1 MGSLYSNKKRN
12 EKRGG
17 NGMKK
22 RALSWLLALTML
34 LTLAPQTLPVWA
46 SAAGTDESGS
56 TTETKLSANT
66 YSALG
71 LSRNVADSEKPKDQ
85 PYGKAEVGN
94 TIATNVINEL
104 YVNFNGSIHYGW
116 SILDKL
122 TMEYKT
128 GISDWTSSDNFYGAM
143 GYWRPGQQTVH
154 YKNGDK
160 SAGAL
165 FAEDRVAGEHN
176 GKSSINSAN
185 KHLTY
190 QYSKSEAFS
199 PNTGKDNYVAEMT
212 IDSGSQVNLY
222 IYQVEGGNKR
232 YVRSKFVC
240 YASESGGDAND
251 KTNIIYNWEYD
262 AMYDI
267 AAGDM
272 DGDGY
277 DEIAVYAQNKVYVYS
292 FKGGNLSSSP
302 IATHDV
308 TPPTGTSGDAR
319 YKKLKTA
326 VVTLAFGDLNADDK
340 DELVIAEN
348 IGYGATNIATGKVG
362 IYRLET
368 NESTKKNTLVK
379 AMKDDISLA
388 VPSSSGMFN
397 AAPMVRYANVAT
409 GDIDGDYQDE
419 LIIAGYISSKMPN
432 ATCNRG
438 DIAYMIVK
446 GGSDNQFTHSDWK
459 AVDKNKN
466 RIDLLDRVV
475 DNKDQ
480 LIPPVAL
487 TCAATQGVGYAEQV
501 FLGGYLYSV
510 TGANEQKTNVENY
523 SLNALTRISTNREY
537 KKDNGDKAN
546 KEEIF
551 VVNVVAGNFNG
562 NRNGQEQIVYAF
574 GMKHDGSDRYWYDI
588 GYLNKKAPG
597 PENANQSSSYW
608 YGQEQVMNYESS
620 YNRDS
625 SKARASLYLSLAAV
639 DCDNDSTLMRY
650 KGQTVTWTKPEV
662 LTVLQSAPY
671 FQDLQDTR
679 DYLNQG
685 QTAYGKGY
693 GTSDKVTTGASLKVG
708 TYVSYEQDF
717 SIFGVKV
724 ASIQAEAQSTHEFE
738 YGFEA
743 EKQKSIDIT
752 YSGSA
757 GDDYAVVYAVP
768 YMEYQYETWV
778 PGYTLEGDNYEKY
791 LNTYLSQKLGKKEN
805 QITDEERTKA
815 AKELGVTQNT
825 TVEGSWQPSS
835 VMVPMDPKTVL
846 ISVDSY
852 DEIAEQTEGL
862 EPIRGNILNSTPG
875 EPATYDTF
883 NSRSGFERIG
893 TDQAVTTGE
902 GGNIS
907 IEGSTETTKTHNF
920 NYSYEFEAKVGAGA
934 GGLTV
939 GVLGGFGANVGGGF
953 SESTSKSCAA
963 TVDNLPSDANKYG
976 FDWRFGT
983 REATL
988 NGNPVLV
995 LEYQLSNVA
1004 QRPSMPKNLRVDSV
1018 TSNSVTLKWDPVV
1031 GAGAYK
1037 IYQASTTGN
1046 NKKYCIATVPGTAT
1060 SYTDT
1065 SVNPNNIYTYCV
1077 QNVSQVGGESIYST
1091 DVRAITLTDA
1101 NGNFVIKQQPKDL
1114 TTYVGGT
1121 ATTTV
1126 EAEYL
1131 KNGQSQGLRYY
1142 WERYNTK
1149 TKTWD
1154 NYSNGSPQLSVSVTK
1169 DTVDG
1174 TKYRCLVFYN
1184 ANLYLYTDP
1193 VTLTIGKAKS
1203 TTQLGTSVQSGA
1215 TVNAS
1220 YVKTDEVMTDEEAD
1234 VPVTETKGN
1243 KTYTQYQYKEDTSKI
1258 VYIDKDGKYYTIS
1271 GDTVTAVPTSETNV
1285 QLTYAVKTTNSE
1297 GDTPE
1302 VTIQKILFSD
1312 LTSETPGTDEKIT
1325 YTSKDED
1332 GTSITTYADC
1342 TVLAKYTDASNA
1354 TTVYKCSTTVTDETT
1369 QENTTITFW
1378 FVQIKSGET
1387 VTQYPADIDT
1397 KTTITLDGTPV
1408 DLDDLEQ
1415 VTQKENVKKEVQ
1427 TYVKGTEVTLTASLK
1442 DNNTG
1447 EPILADNDKVVFK
1460 IVNSVGDGS
1469 ATVTAKATNGTATAT
1484 WTPTAAGVYT
1494 ITAEYEGNEKYMGS
1508 VSGQTITINVVVP
1521 EQKTLMID
1529 SKSTM
1534 TYGDAAIDLKTTLLK
1549 GATTDDPTS
1558 EATSLSNG
1566 VTYSVKNADGTA
1578 VPITG
1583 STFDPTAAGTYT
1595 VTATY
1600 TIGSETLTATK
1611 SIVVNKRTVT
1621 IVPKVEGTGT
1631 TKTATYSLANCMTS
1645 DESLFTNKIQVTC
1658 AGTAPNAVAGEYPY
1672 TVTYTPG
1679 ENETA
1684 INSKYIVV
1692 IDTMHPYV
1700 LKDDMV
1706 TVTDKTSSNNGT
1718 VTLRYRSSSTDS
1730 YVDVYG
1736 DSVPKNAEVI
1746 AVASPKAGYR
1756 VKQWKVNGQRI
1767 TTGQDGALNT
1777 AQTIT
1782 VASSATKDYTVEAE
1796 FELVYHTLSFEVKN
1810 ESGQATGTVTA
1821 KYLRDSVES
1830 GAFTSGDK
1838 VSYFDRVRLTANVT
1852 EGQSIKEWQIT
1863 RNNGTP
1869 ETLKIENEVYTGNSY
1884 VLSSITADT
1893 KVTVVTENQTDC
1905 TVKVHLV
1912 DKNGDPLTGGQ
1923 VLFNGATQEA
1933 NPQGTFT
1940 YSGHKNDDLTVA
1952 LTLPSGLVVEEWL
1965 RKEGE
1970 TSTALQIGS
1979 FTNNKTTWHVVNL
1992 PDSLDLTVKCST
2004 PNSYTITTSTT
2015 VQGGTEGDNGG
2026 TIEVYQIGTT
2036 GQVDT
2041 VLQGSDL
2048 LVKVKPVNGYQLL
2061 DVTCNGTSQMSQMES
2076 GNEFRVN
2083 GVNENITI
2091 VATFVKKPVV
2101 TFSVVTPTG
2110 ENAHGSLTANNL
2122 PISDSP
2128 ITLPYGSTDVITF
2141 TATPNVGYEVESWT
2155 VNGTAVNGQK
2165 VANSDNQTYTYTPN
2179 AETGITSDLTVTVSF
2194 KAIPSVTVNFSVFDK
2209 ILGAEG
2215 GTDGTLT
2222 ASVTR
2227 KGMDGYKVED
2237 SNTGSLTVYRD
2248 SVVRFTATPDSGYKV
2263 VVWQLNGD
2271 KWENQPE
2278 LSITSEITS
2287 PQNVQVQFDLIG
2299 DKVTYGFRSDGASDK
2314 AQISA
2319 KYTPQGSSEEQDFK
2333 TESTPGEDG
2342 NITFTVS
2349 ELDTDYEIE
2358 GWYVDG
2364 KKQDGETGPTF
2375 THAVTKN
2382 VGLEVQVKII
2392 RKSYPVKFSATNG
2405 TVLATVEGASI
2416 TSGASVVGDK
2426 RVTFTATPVSNTGYT
2441 FAGWTVN
2448 GNEQMGTGTTL
2459 TLIITQDTTV
2469 SAKFT
2474 LDTASYAV
2482 NYGVVGTETNKHGN
2496 LTAEVASRTFTSGAT
2511 KPADSKVVFTAQP
2524 ESGYRVKGWYSNEG
2538 GTTAIDGTKVEQETY
2553 TIDSLTA
2560 EANVYV
2566 AFEKIPTYEITVTT
2580 TGLGHVTA
2588 KVNHVD
2594 AEITGEKLTVN
2605 HHDNVVFTAVPDTKQ
2620 NLTNWTLDGDNKGNS
2635 SMTLTLDDV
2644 TNTHD
2649 VTANF
2654 ATSQR
2659 ITFRTIYDDSK
2670 GTLTAQAGYNTSLE
2684 TINASSTTGIQVDN
2698 GKKIVL
2704 TAKPNSGYMVEKWI
2718 VNTTEVTR
2726 TNMEDLG
2733 VTMDHYLSNELTIDN
2748 LSKSTTVEVK
2758 FKQYNGH
2765 TIPGSNTGYTV
2776 TVVKYKPDTTYE
2788 GENSG
2793 KVREDGDITFTV
2805 SPATGYTGI
2814 TKLMINGYDCIEK
2827 SGTVS
2832 GCTAVTVDK
2841 IENGEV
2847 TVTVKGVT
2855 QAISLMAE
2863 ALKLQT
2869 ENKDLTEVP
2878 SGLSTKYTNLESLE
2892 NDLRASVKTRNSK
2905 VENIRLLDIELQYW
2919 NGSTWEK
2926 VTNKAHFPAGGIT
2939 VEVPYSK
2946 LGDAT
2951 KDDNFTVIHMLTV
2964 GMNGK
2969 QPGDVEEITPI
2980 TKGENGI
2987 SFHVTSLSP
2996 FAIGWTKYVAPTPGG
3011 GGGGGGGGAVS
3022 TYTLTFDTNGGSA
3035 IDKITKD
3042 SGTTIDLAAYKPT
3055 RAGYTFA
3062 GWFSDKALTKAVT
3075 SVKLTANTTVY
3086 AKWTQNGG
3094 TAQNPFVDVKEG
3106 AYYYDAVLWAVEQ
3119 KITSGTSA
3127 TTFSP
3132 DASCTRA
3139 QMVTFLWRAAGSP
3152 KVENGK
3158 NPFTDVKADAYYYD
3172 AVLWAVEKGVTS
3184 GTSATTFSPD
3194 ATVTRGQT
3202 VTFLYRNAG
3211 SPEVSGTMP
3220 FTDVEADAYYAKAVQ
3235 WAVQQKITTG
3245 TSETTFSPMSDCT
3258 RGQIV
3263 TFLYRAK

>member
-1 MGSLYSNKKRN
+1 MY
-12 EKRGG
+12 
-17 NGMKK
+17 
-22 RALSWLLALTML
+22 
-34 LTLAPQTLPVWA
+34 
-46 SAAGTDESGS
+46 
-56 TTETKLSANT
+56 TK
-66 YSALG
+66 
-71 LSRNVADSEKPKDQ
+71 
-85 PYGKAEVGN
+85 
-94 TIATNVINEL
+94 
-104 YVNFNGSIHYGW
+104 
-116 SILDKL
+116 
-122 TMEYKT
+122 
-128 GISDWTSSDNFYGAM
+128 
-143 GYWRPGQQTVH
+143 
-154 YKNGDK
+154 
-160 SAGAL
+160 
-165 FAEDRVAGEHN
+165 
-176 GKSSINSAN
+176 
-185 KHLTY
+185 
-190 QYSKSEAFS
+190 
-199 PNTGKDNYVAEMT
+199 
-212 IDSGSQVNLY
+212 
-222 IYQVEGGNKR
+222 
-232 YVRSKFVC
+232 
-240 YASESGGDAND
+240 
-251 KTNIIYNWEYD
+251 
-262 AMYDI
+262 
-267 AAGDM
+267 
-272 DGDGY
+272 
-277 DEIAVYAQNKVYVYS
+277 
-292 FKGGNLSSSP
+292 
-302 IATHDV
+302 
-308 TPPTGTSGDAR
+308 
-319 YKKLKTA
+319 
-326 VVTLAFGDLNADDK
+326 
-340 DELVIAEN
+340 
-348 IGYGATNIATGKVG
+348 
-362 IYRLET
+362 
-368 NESTKKNTLVK
+368 
-379 AMKDDISLA
+379 
-388 VPSSSGMFN
+388 
-397 AAPMVRYANVAT
+397 
-409 GDIDGDYQDE
+409 
-419 LIIAGYISSKMPN
+419 
-432 ATCNRG
+432 
-438 DIAYMIVK
+438 
-446 GGSDNQFTHSDWK
+446 
-459 AVDKNKN
+459 
-466 RIDLLDRVV
+466 
-475 DNKDQ
+475 
-480 LIPPVAL
+480 
-487 TCAATQGVGYAEQV
+487 
-501 FLGGYLYSV
+501 
-510 TGANEQKTNVENY
+510 
-523 SLNALTRISTNREY
+523 
-537 KKDNGDKAN
+537 
-546 KEEIF
+546 
-551 VVNVVAGNFNG
+551 
-562 NRNGQEQIVYAF
+562 
-574 GMKHDGSDRYWYDI
+574 
-588 GYLNKKAPG
+588 
-597 PENANQSSSYW
+597 
-608 YGQEQVMNYESS
+608 
-620 YNRDS
+620 
-625 SKARASLYLSLAAV
+625 
-639 DCDNDSTLMRY
+639 
-650 KGQTVTWTKPEV
+650 
-662 LTVLQSAPY
+662 
-671 FQDLQDTR
+671 
-679 DYLNQG
+679 
-685 QTAYGKGY
+685 
-693 GTSDKVTTGASLKVG
+693 
-708 TYVSYEQDF
+708 
-717 SIFGVKV
+717 
-724 ASIQAEAQSTHEFE
+724 
-738 YGFEA
+738 
-743 EKQKSIDIT
+743 
-752 YSGSA
+752 
-757 GDDYAVVYAVP
+757 
-768 YMEYQYETWV
+768 
-778 PGYTLEGDNYEKY
+778 GDN
-791 LNTYLSQKLGKKEN
+791 
-805 QITDEERTKA
+805 IT
-815 AKELGVTQNT
+815 
-825 TVEGSWQPSS
+825 
-835 VMVPMDPKTVL
+835 
-846 ISVDSY
+846 
-852 DEIAEQTEGL
+852 
-862 EPIRGNILNSTPG
+862 
-875 EPATYDTF
+875 
-883 NSRSGFERIG
+883 
-893 TDQAVTTGE
+893 
-902 GGNIS
+902 
-907 IEGSTETTKTHNF
+907 
-920 NYSYEFEAKVGAGA
+920 
-934 GGLTV
+934 
-939 GVLGGFGANVGGGF
+939 
-953 SESTSKSCAA
+953 
-963 TVDNLPSDANKYG
+963 
-976 FDWRFGT
+976 
-983 REATL
+983 
-988 NGNPVLV
+988 
-995 LEYQLSNVA
+995 
-1004 QRPSMPKNLRVDSV
+1004 
-1018 TSNSVTLKWDPVV
+1018 
-1031 GAGAYK
+1031 
-1037 IYQASTTGN
+1037 
-1046 NKKYCIATVPGTAT
+1046 
-1060 SYTDT
+1060 
-1065 SVNPNNIYTYCV
+1065 
-1077 QNVSQVGGESIYST
+1077 
-1091 DVRAITLTDA
+1091 
-1101 NGNFVIKQQPKDL
+1101 
-1114 TTYVGGT
+1114 
-1121 ATTTV
+1121 
-1126 EAEYL
+1126 
-1131 KNGQSQGLRYY
+1131 
-1142 WERYNTK
+1142 
-1149 TKTWD
+1149 
-1154 NYSNGSPQLSVSVTK
+1154 
-1169 DTVDG
+1169 
-1174 TKYRCLVFYN
+1174 
-1184 ANLYLYTDP
+1184 
-1193 VTLTIGKAKS
+1193 
-1203 TTQLGTSVQSGA
+1203 
-1215 TVNAS
+1215 
-1220 YVKTDEVMTDEEAD
+1220 
-1234 VPVTETKGN
+1234 
-1243 KTYTQYQYKEDTSKI
+1243 
-1258 VYIDKDGKYYTIS
+1258 VYMKDGKYYS
-1271 GDTVTAVPTSETNV
+1271 KNGNTANLITEEEENV
-1285 QLTYAVKTTNSE
+1285 QLTYIVKTTTPATEDKPATETVEEKTISFSAMTKDITFNPTTTKVEYTYQAEPKNTSGDASDGSTGSTDSE
-1297 GDTPE
+1297 
-1302 VTIQKILFSD
+1302 
-1312 LTSETPGTDEKIT
+1312 SETVT
-1325 YTSKDED
+1325 YTATEKYTVKDSTVVVYHSYTSAQGE
-1332 GTSITTYADC
+1332 GTSAID
-1342 TVLAKYTDASNA
+1342 
-1354 TTVYKCSTTVTDETT
+1354 
-1369 QENTTITFW
+1369 FW
-1378 FVQIKSGET
+1378 FVQSGDKK
-1387 VTQYPADIDT
+1387 YAAD
-1397 KTTITLDGTPV
+1397 
-1408 DLDDLEQ
+1408 
-1415 VTQKENVKKEVQ
+1415 VQ
-1427 TYVKGTEVTLTASLK
+1427 TATKLVINNTTKVDVNDLVQVEDEVPVVKTEETYKEGEKVTLTATPSDPSQSGLK
-1442 DNNTG
+1442 LSG
-1447 EPILADNDKVVFK
+1447 KVVFK
-1460 IVNSVGDGS
+1460 IVNSIGDGS
-1469 ATVTAKATNGTATAT
+1469 KTVDATIGDNGTATAE
-1484 WTPTAAGVYT
+1484 WIPTAAGVYT

-1529 SKSTM
+1529 SKNSM
-1534 TYGDAAIDLKTTLLK
+1534 TYGDAAIELKTTLLK
-1549 GATTDDPTS
+1549 GAKNGES
-1558 EATSLSNG
+1558 ASVNANLEGVQYAVKESSGATISS
-1566 VTYSVKNADGTA
+1566 DGKFT
-1578 VPITG
+1578 
-1583 STFDPTAAGTYT
+1583 PTAAGTYT

-1600 TIGSETLTATK
+1600 TSGSETLTATK

-1621 IVPKVEGTGT
+1621 IVPKVTGTGT
-1631 TKTATYSLANCMTS
+1631 NKTATYSLKNCVTS
-1645 DESLFTNKIQVTC
+1645 DESLFNGKIQVAC
-1658 AGTAPNAVAGEYPY
+1658 AGTAQNAVAGEYPY

-1679 ENETA
+1679 ENEAA

-1869 ETLKIENEVYTGNSY
+1869 ETLKIDNEVYTGNSY

-1893 KVTVVTENQTDC
+1893 EVTVITENQTDC

-1952 LTLPSGLVVEEWL
+1952 LTLPSGLVVDEWL
-1965 RKEGE
+1965 RKDDE
-1970 TSTALQIGS
+1970 TNTSSALQIGS

-2061 DVTCNGTSQMSQMES
+2061 DVTCNNTSQMSQMGS
-2076 GNEFRVN
+2076 GNEFRIN
-2083 GVNENITI
+2083 DVNENIII

-2101 TFSVVTPTG
+2101 TFTAVSNGTIEVSNGPSVSGGTV
-2110 ENAHGSLTANNL
+2110 
-2122 PISDSP
+2122 
-2128 ITLPYGSTDVITF
+2128 PYGYKNDIVF
-2141 TATPNVGYEVESWT
+2141 TAKPEHGCEVESWT

-2165 VANSDNQTYTYTPN
+2165 VENSDNQTYTYTPN

-2209 ILGAEG
+2209 ILDAEG

-2237 SNTGSLTVYRD
+2237 SNTGPLTVYRD

-2263 VVWQLNGD
+2263 GVWQLNGD

-2278 LSITSEITS
+2278 LSITSKITS

-2319 KYTPQGSSEEQDFK
+2319 KYTPNGSTEEQNF
-2333 TESTPGEDG
+2333 TTGATPEENGK
-2342 NITFTVS
+2342 ITFTVS
-2349 ELDTDYEIE
+2349 ELDTGYEIE

-2364 KKQDGETGPTF
+2364 MKQDGETGATF
-2375 THAVTKN
+2375 THAVTKG
-2382 VGLEVQVKII
+2382 VGVEVQAKII
-2392 RKSYPVKFSATNG
+2392 RKSYQVKFSAING
-2405 TVLATVEGASI
+2405 TVGATVDGGSI
-2416 TSGASVVGDK
+2416 TSGTSVDGDK
-2426 RVTFTATPVSNTGYT
+2426 QVTFTATPVSNTGYT

-2448 GNEQMGTGTTL
+2448 GDEQDRPSTTL
-2459 TLIITQDTTV
+2459 TLTITQATTV

-2474 LDTASYAV
+2474 LNTVSYAV
-2482 NYGVVGTETNKHGN
+2482 NYGVVGTETDRHGT
-2496 LTAEVASRTFTSGAT
+2496 LTAKVGSQTFTSGEP
-2511 KPADSKVVFTAQP
+2511 KPADSTVVFTAQP

-2594 AEITGEKLTVN
+2594 AEITGGKLTVN

-2635 SMTLTLDDV
+2635 SMTLTLNDV
-2644 TNTHD
+2644 TAMHT

-2733 VTMDHYLSNELTIDN
+2733 VTMEHYLSNELTIDN

-2758 FKQYNGH
+2758 FKQYNGY
-2765 TIPGSNTGYTV
+2765 TIPGSGTGYTV
-2776 TVVKYKPDTTYE
+2776 TVVKYNPATTYE
-2788 GENSG
+2788 GENLG

-2855 QAISLMAE
+2855 QDISLTAE

-2878 SGLSTKYTNLESLE
+2878 SGLSTKYTNLGSLE

-2926 VTNKAHFPAGGIT
+2926 VTDKAHFPAGGIT

-2996 FAIGWTKYVAPTPGG
+2996 FAIGWTKYVAPTP

-3158 NPFTDVKADAYYYD
+3158 NPFADVKADAYYYD

>member
-1 MGSLYSNKKRN
+1 
-12 EKRGG
+12 
-17 NGMKK
+17 MKK

-34 LTLAPQTLPVWA
+34 LTLAPQALPTWA
-46 SAAGTDESGS
+46 SATGEKSNTATQTES
-56 TTETKLSANT
+56 KLSANT

-71 LSRNVADSEKPKDQ
+71 LSRSIKPSDEGLDQGKQ
-85 PYGKAEVGN
+85 PYGDAVEGN
-94 TIATNVINEL
+94 TVATNVINEL

-116 SILDKL
+116 SILDNIP
-122 TMEYKT
+122 MEYRDDCE
-128 GISDWTSSDNFYGAM
+128 GNWTNSRNFYGAM
-143 GYWRPGQQTVH
+143 DYWRPNQQPVH
-154 YKNGDK
+154 YGTGNKK
-160 SAGAL
+160 EGAL
-165 FAEDRVAGEHN
+165 FATSGTNTGGKHN
-176 GKSSINSAN
+176 ELGSSINSAN

-199 PNTGKDNYVAEMT
+199 PNTGKDNYVAELVL
-212 IDSGSQVNLY
+212 DSNNNIYLY

-232 YVRSKFVC
+232 YVRGVKVGTDSSAGNKSTV
-240 YASESGGDAND
+240 
-251 KTNIIYNWEYD
+251 IWNWEYD

-277 DEIAVYAQNKVYVYS
+277 DEIAVYASNKVYVYS
-292 FKGGNLSSSP
+292 YKKNSATDTNLTLGLV
-302 IATHDV
+302 ATKE
-308 TPPTGTSGDAR
+308 TAKPTFNTTLEDK
-319 YKKLKTA
+319 YKKLGTA
-326 VVTLAFGDLNADDK
+326 IVTLAFGDLNADDK

-348 IGYGATNIATGKVG
+348 IGYGANNIETGKVG
-362 IYRLET
+362 IYSLT
-368 NESTKKNTLVK
+368 SNKTLHEEK
-379 AMKDDISLA
+379 IISLKYNDQA
-388 VPSSSGMFN
+388 
-397 AAPMVRYANVAT
+397 MVRYSNVAT
-409 GDIDGDYQDE
+409 GDIDNDYKDE
-419 LIIAGYISSKMPN
+419 LIIAGYISAN
-432 ATCNRG
+432 ALGQAVMGKDNV
-438 DIAYMIVK
+438 AYRVVD
-446 GGSDNQFTHSDWK
+446 GTDTGYTVGDWK
-459 AVDKNKN
+459 TTSFVKK
-466 RIDLLDRVV
+466 DLLGRVV
-475 DNKDQ
+475 DNTSQ
-480 LIPPVAL
+480 LIPPVSL
-487 TCAATQGVGYAEQV
+487 TCAATQGVGHAEQI
-501 FLGGYLYSV
+501 FLAGCLYS
-510 TGANEQKTNVENY
+510 Y
-523 SLNALTRISTNREY
+523 SSNDGNLTKLTEMSTNREY
-537 KKDNGDKAN
+537 KKDNGSKAN

-588 GYLNKKAPG
+588 GYINKKDPG
-597 PENANQSSSYW
+597 PTNAGQPSGYW

-1621 IVPKVEGTGT
+1621 IVPKVDKDTKNTSFEPVGIANDTDKALFSLKTKQNQTGNVDI
-1631 TKTATYSLANCMTS
+1631 S
-1645 DESLFTNKIQVTC
+1645 C
-1658 AGTAPNAVAGEYPY
+1658 AGINTTAAGEYRI
-1672 TVTYTPG
+1672 TVTYTATPDIDK
-1679 ENETA
+1679 N
-1684 INSKYIVV
+1684 YIVV
-1692 IDTMHPYV
+1692 CDNTQVYEIKDNVVKVTNATNNSNGSVELKYS
-1700 LKDDMV
+1700 LKD
-1706 TVTDKTSSNNGT
+1706 SNDL
-1718 VTLRYRSSSTDS
+1718 VS
-1730 YVDVYG
+1730 VYG
-1736 DSVPKNAEVI
+1736 TSMDILRGSKLI
-1746 AVASPKAGYR
+1746 AVASPKAGYKLAKWTINDQP
-1756 VKQWKVNGQRI
+1756 VYLNQV
-1767 TTGQDGALNT
+1767 DGTYNT
-1777 AQTIT
+1777 SLTYT
-1782 VASSATKDYTVEAE
+1782 VSESLDKAYTVEAE
-1796 FELVYHTLSFEVKN
+1796 FKPVYYTLSFSVQNNDGSITANYWNGTTTEGTFQYGGNLSPLQSVQLTANMSGKAIKGWKITRGTTEEIVQVNGKN
-1810 ESGQATGTVTA
+1810 YTGASYILSNISADTTVTVLTDDVQDCPVTISLVDA
-1821 KYLRDSVES
+1821 DGKPLVNEDATVSFGDTKPSPTNGTYTYNANKHDNLTVTLTLPAGLIVEEWKDSTGKILTDGTLSNGKKTWTISDLSQGYTWTVKCNTANSFQITTETKLNGDTS
-1830 GAFTSGDK
+1830 EGAGATAGTISVYRAGQDETTGKINSGDK
-1838 VSYFDRVRLTANVT
+1838 VLQATSLRVVV
-1852 EGQSIKEWQIT
+1852 
-1863 RNNGTP
+1863 TP
-1869 ETLKIENEVYTGNSY
+1869 ET
-1884 VLSSITADT
+1884 
-1893 KVTVVTENQTDC
+1893 
-1905 TVKVHLV
+1905 
-1912 DKNGDPLTGGQ
+1912 
-1923 VLFNGATQEA
+1923 
-1933 NPQGTFT
+1933 
-1940 YSGHKNDDLTVA
+1940 
-1952 LTLPSGLVVEEWL
+1952 
-1965 RKEGE
+1965 
-1970 TSTALQIGS
+1970 
-1979 FTNNKTTWHVVNL
+1979 
-1992 PDSLDLTVKCST
+1992 
-2004 PNSYTITTSTT
+2004 
-2015 VQGGTEGDNGG
+2015 
-2026 TIEVYQIGTT
+2026 
-2036 GQVDT
+2036 
-2041 VLQGSDL
+2041 
-2048 LVKVKPVNGYQLL
+2048 GYQLL
-2061 DVTCNGTSQMSQMES
+2061 SVTCNGKEKGTT
-2076 GNEFRVN
+2076 GDFTIN
-2083 GVNENITI
+2083 GVNKDTTI

-2101 TFSVVTPTG
+2101 TI
-2110 ENAHGSLTANNL
+2110 ENADTTKGTVTVTGTVNGQSGTPNPYADYQTALEILLKPQVGYVVEGIKLNDGTQINTTDTKFRNDGRDDYKYITDALTADVKITPVWHKLSEYTVTFSIDTTGDGEHGSLKAKVSRKAADGYAHAGYNVDNFTSNNTVYAG
-2122 PISDSP
+2122 SD
-2128 ITLPYGSTDVITF
+2128 VTF
-2141 TATPNVGYEVESWT
+2141 TAAPATGYRVQEWKVNGEVQKDNGLNITANTLTLSNITEAKTVTVQFMQVGSKVTAAAGNNGSITSGKVAGKDVDYTGGFTLAENAQATFTAQPETGYEVDQWLVNGEEKQSAGTTFNYTAASGNTGAAITVIFRQIEYQVKWTAEHGTVTVSGHTGESATIRGGEELSFTASPADGYTLIDWKVNGERQNSHATSFQWTVPNGAAMSPAVSTFVIEPVFSRGTYAVTITKPDHASITANKQNLSAVTGGEEVTFTAAPEDGYILIGWT
-2155 VNGTAVNGQK
+2155 VNGTTTNTRALTHKVEVNK
-2165 VANSDNQTYTYTPN
+2165 AT
-2179 AETGITSDLTVTVSF
+2179 TVTAVIVPSHYAITYQADNSANGTVSVEGHTEN
-2194 KAIPSVTVNFSVFDK
+2194 PVNV
-2209 ILGAEG
+2209 A
-2215 GTDGTLT
+2215 
-2222 ASVTR
+2222 
-2227 KGMDGYKVED
+2227 
-2237 SNTGSLTVYRD
+2237 
-2248 SVVRFTATPDSGYKV
+2248 
-2263 VVWQLNGD
+2263 
-2271 KWENQPE
+2271 
-2278 LSITSEITS
+2278 
-2287 PQNVQVQFDLIG
+2287 
-2299 DKVTYGFRSDGASDK
+2299 YG
-2314 AQISA
+2314 
-2319 KYTPQGSSEEQDFK
+2319 E
-2333 TESTPGEDG
+2333 
-2342 NITFTVS
+2342 NITFKAEPKNYYHVAGWKVD
-2349 ELDTDYEIE
+2349 DTMQPNSANKD
-2358 GWYVDG
+2358 
-2364 KKQDGETGPTF
+2364 TF
-2375 THAVTKN
+2375 TL
-2382 VGLEVQVKII
+2382 GQ
-2392 RKSYPVKFSATNG
+2392 
-2405 TVLATVEGASI
+2405 
-2416 TSGASVVGDK
+2416 
-2426 RVTFTATPVSNTGYT
+2426 
-2441 FAGWTVN
+2441 
-2448 GNEQMGTGTTL
+2448 
-2459 TLIITQDTTV
+2459 
-2469 SAKFT
+2469 
-2474 LDTASYAV
+2474 
-2482 NYGVVGTETNKHGN
+2482 
-2496 LTAEVASRTFTSGAT
+2496 
-2511 KPADSKVVFTAQP
+2511 
-2524 ESGYRVKGWYSNEG
+2524 YR
-2538 GTTAIDGTKVEQETY
+2538 
-2553 TIDSLTA
+2553 
-2560 EANVYV
+2560 
-2566 AFEKIPTYEITVTT
+2566 
-2580 TGLGHVTA
+2580 
-2588 KVNHVD
+2588 
-2594 AEITGEKLTVN
+2594 
-2605 HHDNVVFTAVPDTKQ
+2605 
-2620 NLTNWTLDGDNKGNS
+2620 
-2635 SMTLTLDDV
+2635 
-2644 TNTHD
+2644 
-2649 VTANF
+2649 
-2654 ATSQR
+2654 
-2659 ITFRTIYDDSK
+2659 
-2670 GTLTAQAGYNTSLE
+2670 
-2684 TINASSTTGIQVDN
+2684 INATIRIIQ
-2698 GKKIVL
+2698 
-2704 TAKPNSGYMVEKWI
+2704 
-2718 VNTTEVTR
+2718 
-2726 TNMEDLG
+2726 
-2733 VTMDHYLSNELTIDN
+2733 
-2748 LSKSTTVEVK
+2748 
-2758 FKQYNGH
+2758 Q
-2765 TIPGSNTGYTV
+2765 
-2776 TVVKYKPDTTYE
+2776 
-2788 GENSG
+2788 
-2793 KVREDGDITFTV
+2793 
-2805 SPATGYTGI
+2805 
-2814 TKLMINGYDCIEK
+2814 
-2827 SGTVS
+2827 
-2832 GCTAVTVDK
+2832 
-2841 IENGEV
+2841 
-2847 TVTVKGVT
+2847 
-2855 QAISLMAE
+2855 
-2863 ALKLQT
+2863 
-2869 ENKDLTEVP
+2869 VP
-2878 SGLSTKYTNLESLE
+2878 S
-2892 NDLRASVKTRNSK
+2892 
-2905 VENIRLLDIELQYW
+2905 
-2919 NGSTWEK
+2919 
-2926 VTNKAHFPAGGIT
+2926 
-2939 VEVPYSK
+2939 
-2946 LGDAT
+2946 
-2951 KDDNFTVIHMLTV
+2951 
-2964 GMNGK
+2964 
-2969 QPGDVEEITPI
+2969 
-2980 TKGENGI
+2980 
-2987 SFHVTSLSP
+2987 
-2996 FAIGWTKYVAPTPGG
+2996 
-3011 GGGGGGGGAVS
+3011 
-3022 TYTLTFDTNGGSA
+3022 
-3035 IDKITKD
+3035 
-3042 SGTTIDLAAYKPT
+3042 
-3055 RAGYTFA
+3055 
-3062 GWFSDKALTKAVT
+3062 
-3075 SVKLTANTTVY
+3075 
-3086 AKWTQNGG
+3086 
-3094 TAQNPFVDVKEG
+3094 
-3106 AYYYDAVLWAVEQ
+3106 
-3119 KITSGTSA
+3119 
-3127 TTFSP
+3127 
-3132 DASCTRA
+3132 
-3139 QMVTFLWRAAGSP
+3139 
-3152 KVENGK
+3152 K
-3158 NPFTDVKADAYYYD
+3158 NC
-3172 AVLWAVEKGVTS
+3172 G
-3184 GTSATTFSPD
+3184 
-3194 ATVTRGQT
+3194 
-3202 VTFLYRNAG
+3202 
-3211 SPEVSGTMP
+3211 
-3220 FTDVEADAYYAKAVQ
+3220 
-3235 WAVQQKITTG
+3235 
-3245 TSETTFSPMSDCT
+3245 
-3258 RGQIV
+3258 
-3263 TFLYRAK
+3263 

>member
-1 MGSLYSNKKRN
+1 
-12 EKRGG
+12 
-17 NGMKK
+17 MKK

-46 SAAGTDESGS
+46 SAEEPNGTATQTES
-56 TTETKLSANT
+56 KLSVNT

-116 SILDKL
+116 SILDNIP
-122 TMEYKT
+122 MEYRDDCE
-128 GISDWTSSDNFYGAM
+128 GNWTNSRNFYGAM
-143 GYWRPGQQTVH
+143 GYWRPNQQTVN
-154 YKNGDK
+154 YGSGSSSN
-160 SAGAL
+160 GAL
-165 FAEDRVAGEHN
+165 FAENKEAKAHKSAG
-176 GKSSINSAN
+176 SSINSAN

-212 IDSGSQVNLY
+212 IDSASQVYLY

-232 YVRSKFVC
+232 YVRSTKVC
-240 YASESGGDAND
+240 DASESGGGAND

-277 DEIAVYAQNKVYVYS
+277 DEIAVYAENSVYLYS
-292 FKGGNLSSSP
+292 FDGRTLGQLVDTYTAINPTETSS
-302 IATHDV
+302 D
-308 TPPTGTSGDAR
+308 GR

-348 IGYGATNIATGKVG
+348 IGYGATNIDKGKVG
-362 IYRLET
+362 IYSLT
-368 NESTKKNTLVK
+368 SNKTLHEEK
-379 AMKDDISLA
+379 IISLKYNDQA
-388 VPSSSGMFN
+388 
-397 AAPMVRYANVAT
+397 MVRYSNVAT
-409 GDIDGDYQDE
+409 GDIDNDYKDE
-419 LIIAGYISSKMPN
+419 LIIAGYISAN
-432 ATCNRG
+432 ALGQAVMGKDNV
-438 DIAYMIVK
+438 AYRVVD
-446 GGSDNQFTHSDWK
+446 GTDTGYTVGDWK
-459 AVDKNKN
+459 TTPFVKKE
-466 RIDLLDRVV
+466 LLGRVV
-475 DNKDQ
+475 DNTSQ

-487 TCAATQGVGYAEQV
+487 TCAATQGVGHAEQI
-501 FLGGYLYSV
+501 FLAGCLYSYN
-510 TGANEQKTNVENY
+510 TDG
-523 SLNALTRISTNREY
+523 SLTKLTEISTNREY
-537 KKDNGDKAN
+537 KKDNGNKAN

-574 GMKHDGSDRYWYDI
+574 GMKHDDSDRYWYDI

-620 YNRDS
+620 YNRDQNKS
-625 SKARASLYLSLAAV
+625 RASLYLSLAAV

-685 QTAYGKGY
+685 QTGYGKGSSSSSSAIA
-693 GTSDKVTTGASLKVG
+693 GTSLKVG
-708 TYVSYEQDF
+708 TYVSFEQDF
-717 SIFGVKV
+717 SVFGVKV
-724 ASIQAEAQSTHEFE
+724 ASIEAEAQSTHEFE
-738 YGFEA
+738 YEFQSTKE
-743 EKQKSIDIT
+743 KSIEVR

-778 PGYTLEGDNYEKY
+778 PGYTVTKEYVK
-791 LNTYLSQKLGKKEN
+791 TYLADKLGKAEGN
-805 QITDEERTKA
+805 IIDDEVTKA
-815 AKELGVTQNT
+815 MTEFGVQDGTK
-825 TVEGSWQPSS
+825 VEGSWQPSS
-835 VMVPMDPKTVL
+835 VMVPMTPANVL
-846 ISVDSY
+846 ITVDDY
-852 DEIAEQTEGL
+852 DAIAEQTEGL

-875 EPATYDTF
+875 EPATYDKI
-883 NSRSGFERIG
+883 NSRSGSFNKIG
-893 TDQAVTTGE
+893 DQQRVTTAE
-902 GGNIS
+902 GGNVS
-907 IEGSTETTKTHNF
+907 LEATSKDTTEHTFAYN
-920 NYSYEFEAKVGAGA
+920 YEFEAKAGAGA
-934 GGLTV
+934 GGVTV
-939 GVLGGFGANVGGGF
+939 GVLAGLGTTAGGGV
-953 SESTSKSCAA
+953 SSSQSNSYSA
-963 TVDNLPSDANKYG
+963 TVDNLPKDASKYG
-976 FDWRFGT
+976 FAWQFGWRN
-983 REATL
+983 AKL
-988 NGNPVLV
+988 NNNDVLV
-995 LEYQLSNVA
+995 LEYQLDDVA
-1004 QRPSMPKNLRVDSV
+1004 QLPSMPKNLRVDSV
-1018 TSNSVTLKWDPVV
+1018 TAESVTLKWDKVV
-1031 GAGAYK
+1031 GSGAYD
-1037 IYQASTTGN
+1037 IYQVSTTDPET
-1046 NKKYCIATVPGTAT
+1046 KYFRARVPGTAD

-1065 SVNPNNIYTYCV
+1065 NVNPNNSYTYCV
-1077 QNVSQVGGESIYST
+1077 QNISQAGTKSIYST
-1091 DVRAITLTDA
+1091 TVKAITLTDA
-1101 NGNFVIKQQPKDL
+1101 NGSFVIKQQPGDKDNSIQ
-1114 TTYVGGT
+1114 TYVGGT
-1121 ATTTV
+1121 ATATI

-1131 KNGQSQGLRYY
+1131 KNGEPKSLSYIWQQYDTATKKWVSCSSGYG
-1142 WERYNTK
+1142 ERLEL
-1149 TKTWD
+1149 
-1154 NYSNGSPQLSVSVTK
+1154 SNVTE
-1169 DTVDG
+1169 DMDG
-1174 TKYRCLVFYN
+1174 TKYRCQVLYD
-1184 ANLYLYTDP
+1184 ANLYIYSEP
-1193 VTLTIGKAKS
+1193 VTLTIGKANS
-1203 TTQLGTSVQSGA
+1203 ATTLTSDNTSP

-1220 YVKTDEVMTDEEAD
+1220 YVEKKEVTSKTEKKKVPHEEKIGEE
-1234 VPVTETKGN
+1234 TYLMYTKGDN
-1243 KTYTQYQYKEDTSKI
+1243 IT
-1258 VYIDKDGKYYTIS
+1258 VYMKDGKYYS
-1271 GDTVTAVPTSETNV
+1271 KNGNTANLITEEEENV
-1285 QLTYAVKTTNSE
+1285 QLTYIVKTTTPATTEGGQETETVEEKTISFSAMTKDNTFDPTTKVEYTYQAEPTNTSSDASDGGTGSTDSE
-1297 GDTPE
+1297 
-1302 VTIQKILFSD
+1302 
-1312 LTSETPGTDEKIT
+1312 SETVT
-1325 YTSKDED
+1325 YTATERYKVKDSGIIVYRSYTPAQGE
-1332 GTSITTYADC
+1332 GTSAVD
-1342 TVLAKYTDASNA
+1342 
-1354 TTVYKCSTTVTDETT
+1354 
-1369 QENTTITFW
+1369 FW
-1378 FVQIKSGET
+1378 FVQSGDNK
-1387 VTQYPADIDT
+1387 YAAD
-1397 KTTITLDGTPV
+1397 
-1408 DLDDLEQ
+1408 
-1415 VTQKENVKKEVQ
+1415 VQ
-1427 TYVKGTEVTLTASLK
+1427 TATKLKIGNDYVDINDLVQAEDEVPVVKTEETYKEGEKVTLTATPSDQSQPELK
-1442 DNNTG
+1442 LSG
-1447 EPILADNDKVVFK
+1447 KVVFK
-1460 IVNSVGDGS
+1460 IVNSIGDGS
-1469 ATVTAKATNGTATAT
+1469 KTVDATIEENGAAAGTAKAT

-1534 TYGDAAIDLKTTLLK
+1534 TYGDAAIELKTTLLDGQSATK
-1549 GATTDDPTS
+1549 QATTLTS
-1558 EATSLSNG
+1558 G
-1566 VTYSVKNADGTA
+1566 VTYSVKNADGTE
-1578 VPITG
+1578 VSTG
-1583 STFDPTAAGTYT
+1583 STFAPTAAGTYT

-1600 TIGSETLTATK
+1600 IVGSETLTATK

-1679 ENETA
+1679 ENEAA

-1756 VKQWKVNGQRI
+1756 VKQWKVDGKPVTI
-1767 TTGQDGALNT
+1767 TGQGGTLNT

-1782 VASSATKDYTVEAE
+1782 VAQSATKNYTVEAE
-1796 FELVYHTLSFEVKN
+1796 FELVCHTLSFEVTN
-1810 ESGQATGTVTA
+1810 GSSQTGTVTA
-1821 KYLRDSVES
+1821 KYLKDSVEN
-1830 GAFTSGDK
+1830 GMFGNGK
-1838 VSYFDRVRLTANVT
+1838 EVSYFDRVRLTANVDA
-1852 EGQSIKEWQIT
+1852 GQSIKEWQIT

-1869 ETLKIENEVYTGNSY
+1869 ETLKIDNEVYTGNSY

-1905 TVKVHLV
+1905 TVTVHLV
-1912 DKNGDPLTGGQ
+1912 NKDGEPLTGGQ

-1965 RKEGE
+1965 RKDDE
-1970 TSTALQIGS
+1970 TNTSSALQIGS

-2004 PNSYTITTSTT
+2004 PNSYMITTSTT

-2048 LVKVKPVNGYQLL
+2048 LVKVNPVNGYQLL
-2061 DVTCNGTSQMSQMES
+2061 DVTCNDISQMSQMGS

-2083 GVNENITI
+2083 GVNGNITI

-2110 ENAHGSLTANNL
+2110 EEAHGSLTANNL

-2128 ITLPYGSTDVITF
+2128 ITVSYGYKNAITF
-2141 TATPNVGYEVESWT
+2141 TATPGTGYEVDKWT
-2155 VNGTAVNGQK
+2155 VNTTEVNGQK

-2194 KAIPSVTVNFSVFDK
+2194 KALPKATVEFSVVDTN
-2209 ILGAEG
+2209 GTDEG
-2215 GTDGTLT
+2215 GTNGTLT
-2222 ASVTR
+2222 ATAER
-2227 KGMDGYKVED
+2227 KGMANY
-2237 SNTGSLTVYRD
+2237 NTAYLNFKSGDIVYAGST
-2248 SVVRFTATPDSGYKV
+2248 
-2263 VVWQLNGD
+2263 
-2271 KWENQPE
+2271 
-2278 LSITSEITS
+2278 
-2287 PQNVQVQFDLIG
+2287 
-2299 DKVTYGFRSDGASDK
+2299 
-2314 AQISA
+2314 
-2319 KYTPQGSSEEQDFK
+2319 
-2333 TESTPGEDG
+2333 
-2342 NITFTVS
+2342 
-2349 ELDTDYEIE
+2349 
-2358 GWYVDG
+2358 
-2364 KKQDGETGPTF
+2364 
-2375 THAVTKN
+2375 
-2382 VGLEVQVKII
+2382 
-2392 RKSYPVKFSATNG
+2392 
-2405 TVLATVEGASI
+2405 
-2416 TSGASVVGDK
+2416 
-2426 RVTFTATPVSNTGYT
+2426 VTFTATPNTGYRVQEWKVNGGVQKDNGLNITANTLTLSNITEAKNVTVQFMQVGSKVTAAAGSNGSITSGKVADKDVEYTGGFTLAENAQAT
-2441 FAGWTVN
+2441 FTAQPDTGYEVDQWLVNGSNAQSGGTTFNYTAASGNTGAAITVIFRQIEYQVKWTAEHGTVTVSGHTGESATIRGGEELSFTASPADGYTLIDWKVNGERQNSHATSFQWTVPNGAAMSPAVSTFVIEPVFSRGTYAVTITKLDHASITANKQNLSAVTGGEEVTFTAAPEDGYILIGWTVN
-2448 GNEQMGTGTTL
+2448 GTTTNTRALTHKVEVNEVTTVTAVIVPSHYAITYQADNSANGTVSVEGHTENPVSVAYGENITFKAEPKNYYHVAGWKVDDTMQPNSANKDTFTLENVTATQTVTAVFGEAVRYTVSYQVEGGNGSLSAKAGGENL
-2459 TLIITQDTTV
+2459 TLNPDQTTPV
-2469 SAKFT
+2469 
-2474 LDTASYAV
+2474 L
-2482 NYGVVGTETNKHGN
+2482 GGTK
-2496 LTAEVASRTFTSGAT
+2496 L
-2511 KPADSKVVFTAQP
+2511 VFTAAP
-2524 ESGYRVKGWYSNEG
+2524 NNDYMVKEW
-2538 GTTAIDGTKVEQETY
+2538 K
-2553 TIDSLTA
+2553 IDS
-2560 EANVYV
+2560 N
-2566 AFEKIPTYEITVTT
+2566 TV
-2580 TGLGHVTA
+2580 
-2588 KVNHVD
+2588 
-2594 AEITGEKLTVN
+2594 E
-2605 HHDNVVFTAVPDTKQ
+2605 
-2620 NLTNWTLDGDNKGNS
+2620 GN
-2635 SMTLTLDDV
+2635 
-2644 TNTHD
+2644 
-2649 VTANF
+2649 
-2654 ATSQR
+2654 
-2659 ITFRTIYDDSK
+2659 
-2670 GTLTAQAGYNTSLE
+2670 
-2684 TINASSTTGIQVDN
+2684 
-2698 GKKIVL
+2698 
-2704 TAKPNSGYMVEKWI
+2704 
-2718 VNTTEVTR
+2718 
-2726 TNMEDLG
+2726 
-2733 VTMDHYLSNELTIDN
+2733 LSNELEIGSLEKKTIV
-2748 LSKSTTVEVK
+2748 TVSFEPLK
-2758 FKQYNGH
+2758 LH
-2765 TIPGSNTGYTV
+2765 TITANGTECEIKDVIRTPSDYGDDTHVRDRGTVSFKVVPTKASMGLQGLPENAKVVYNSDGSYTV
-2776 TVVKYKPDTTYE
+2776 TVTNVTSDISFQMKEYQAKTGNLQIPSEYTESTLKSALRKQIHSSVSGSDIAYLDIKLQIKTGSNPD
-2788 GENSG
+2788 
-2793 KVREDGDITFTV
+2793 VWEDVTSANFPQGGIDITIPYSALGQSSLDSSYNYSV
-2805 SPATGYTGI
+2805 AHM
-2814 TKLMINGYDCIEK
+2814 LEN
-2827 SGTVS
+2827 GTV
-2832 GCTAVTVDK
+2832 
-2841 IENGEV
+2841 ENLSAKGG
-2847 TVTVKGVT
+2847 TSGVT
-2855 QAISLMAE
+2855 
-2863 ALKLQT
+2863 
-2869 ENKDLTEVP
+2869 
-2878 SGLSTKYTNLESLE
+2878 
-2892 NDLRASVKTRNSK
+2892 
-2905 VENIRLLDIELQYW
+2905 
-2919 NGSTWEK
+2919 
-2926 VTNKAHFPAGGIT
+2926 
-2939 VEVPYSK
+2939 
-2946 LGDAT
+2946 
-2951 KDDNFTVIHMLTV
+2951 
-2964 GMNGK
+2964 
-2969 QPGDVEEITPI
+2969 
-2980 TKGENGI
+2980 
-2987 SFHVTSLSP
+2987 FHVNSLSP
-2996 FAIGWTKYVAPTPGG
+2996 FAIGWYKNTPTPGG

-3158 NPFTDVKADAYYYD
+3158 NPFTDVQADAYYYD

>member
-1 MGSLYSNKKRN
+1 
-12 EKRGG
+12 
-17 NGMKK
+17 MKK

-34 LTLAPQTLPVWA
+34 LTLAPQALPTWA

-56 TTETKLSANT
+56 STETKLSANT

-71 LSRNVADSEKPKDQ
+71 LSRDVDTSALPKGQQ
-85 PYGKAEVGN
+85 PYGKAKPGN
-94 TIATNVINEL
+94 TVATNVINEL

-165 FAEDRVAGEHN
+165 FAEDEVAGEHN

-212 IDSGSQVNLY
+212 IDSASQVYLY

-232 YVRSKFVC
+232 YVRSTKVC
-240 YASESGGDAND
+240 DASESGGGAND
-251 KTNIIYNWEYD
+251 KANIIYNWEYD

-277 DEIAVYAQNKVYVYS
+277 DEIAVYAENGVYLYS
-292 FKGGNLSSSP
+292 FDGRTLGQLVDTYTVIK
-302 IATHDV
+302 
-308 TPPTGTSGDAR
+308 PTGMSSDGR

-348 IGYGATNIATGKVG
+348 IGYGANNIADGKVG
-362 IYRLET
+362 IYTLKT
-368 NESTKKNTLVK
+368 DESTKKNTLVK
-379 AMKDDISLA
+379 AMQDDISLGI
-388 VPSSSGMFN
+388 PGSSGIFNN
-397 AAPMVRYANVAT
+397 AAPMIRYANVAT

-446 GGSDNQFTHSDWK
+446 GNSDNQFKHSDWN
-459 AVDKNKN
+459 AVDTTNN

-475 DNKDQ
+475 DNENQ

-487 TCAATQGVGYAEQV
+487 TCAATQGVGHSEQL
-501 FLGGYLYSV
+501 FLGGWLYSV
-510 TGANEQKTNVENY
+510 GLSADMSVTL
-523 SLNALTRISTNREY
+523 SPLTRISTNREY
-537 KKDNGDKAN
+537 KKDNGNKAN

-574 GMKHDGSDRYWYDI
+574 GMKHDDSDRYWYDI
-588 GYLNKKAPG
+588 GYINKKEPG
-597 PENANQSSSYW
+597 DTHANESSGYW

-620 YNRDS
+620 YNRDQNKS
-625 SKARASLYLSLAAV
+625 RASLYLSLAAV
-639 DCDNDSTLMRY
+639 DCDDDSTLMRY

-679 DYLNQG
+679 DYINQG

-693 GTSDKVTTGASLKVG
+693 GTGDKVTTGASLKVG

-743 EKQKSIDIT
+743 EKQKSIDIK

-778 PGYTLEGDNYEKY
+778 PGYTLEGYNYEKY

-883 NSRSGFERIG
+883 DSRSGFERIG

-1018 TSNSVTLKWDPVV
+1018 TAESVTLKWDKVV
-1031 GAGAYK
+1031 GSGAYD
-1037 IYQASTTGN
+1037 IYQVSTTDPET
-1046 NKKYCIATVPGTAT
+1046 KYFRARVPGTAD

-1065 SVNPNNIYTYCV
+1065 NVNPNNSYTYCV
-1077 QNVSQVGGESIYST
+1077 QNISQAGTKSIYST
-1091 DVRAITLTDA
+1091 TVKAITLTDA
-1101 NGNFVIKQQPKDL
+1101 NGSFVIKQQPGDKDNSIQ
-1114 TTYVGGT
+1114 TYVGGT
-1121 ATTTV
+1121 ATATI

-1131 KNGQSQGLRYY
+1131 KNGEPKSLSYIWQQYDTATKKWVSCSSGYG
-1142 WERYNTK
+1142 ERLEL
-1149 TKTWD
+1149 
-1154 NYSNGSPQLSVSVTK
+1154 SNVTE
-1169 DTVDG
+1169 DMDG
-1174 TKYRCLVFYN
+1174 TKYRCQVLYD
-1184 ANLYLYTDP
+1184 ANLYIYSEP
-1193 VTLTIGKAKS
+1193 VTLTIGKANS
-1203 TTQLGTSVQSGA
+1203 ATTLMSDNTSP

-1220 YVKTDEVMTDEEAD
+1220 YVEKKEVTSETEKKTLPHEEKIGEE
-1234 VPVTETKGN
+1234 TYLMYTKGN
-1243 KTYTQYQYKEDTSKI
+1243 DIT
-1258 VYIDKDGKYYTIS
+1258 VYMKDGKYYS
-1271 GDTVTAVPTSETNV
+1271 RNGNTANLITEEEENV
-1285 QLTYAVKTTNSE
+1285 QLTYIVKTTTPATEDKPATETVEEKTISFSAMTKDITFNPTTTKVEYTYQAEPKNTSGDASDGSTGSTDSE
-1297 GDTPE
+1297 
-1302 VTIQKILFSD
+1302 
-1312 LTSETPGTDEKIT
+1312 SETVT
-1325 YTSKDED
+1325 YTATEKYTVKDSTVVVYHSYTSAQGE
-1332 GTSITTYADC
+1332 GTSAID
-1342 TVLAKYTDASNA
+1342 
-1354 TTVYKCSTTVTDETT
+1354 
-1369 QENTTITFW
+1369 FW
-1378 FVQIKSGET
+1378 FVQSGDKK
-1387 VTQYPADIDT
+1387 YAAD
-1397 KTTITLDGTPV
+1397 
-1408 DLDDLEQ
+1408 
-1415 VTQKENVKKEVQ
+1415 VQ
-1427 TYVKGTEVTLTASLK
+1427 TATKLVINNTIKVDVNDLVQVEDEVPVVKTEETYKEGDKVTLTATPSDPSQSGLK
-1442 DNNTG
+1442 LSG
-1447 EPILADNDKVVFK
+1447 KVVFK
-1460 IVNSVGDGS
+1460 IVNSIGDGS
-1469 ATVTAKATNGTATAT
+1469 KTVDATIGNNGTATAE
-1484 WTPTAAGVYT
+1484 WIPTAAGVYT

-1529 SKSTM
+1529 SKNSM
-1534 TYGDAAIDLKTTLLK
+1534 TYGDAAIELKTTLLK
-1549 GATTDDPTS
+1549 GAKNS
-1558 EATSLSNG
+1558 ESASVNANLEG
-1566 VTYSVKNADGTA
+1566 VTYSVKNADGTE
-1578 VPITG
+1578 VSTG
-1583 STFDPTAAGTYT
+1583 STFAPTAAGTYT

-1621 IVPKVEGTGT
+1621 IVPKVTGTGT
-1631 TKTATYSLANCMTS
+1631 SKAATYSLKNCVS
-1645 DESLFTNKIQVTC
+1645 GDETLFNGKITVTC
-1658 AGTAPNAVAGEYPY
+1658 AGTEPNAVAGEYPY

-1679 ENETA
+1679 DNEAA

-1756 VKQWKVNGQRI
+1756 VKQWKVDEQAV
-1767 TTGQDGALNT
+1767 TTGEGGTLNT

-1782 VASSATKDYTVEAE
+1782 VAQSATTNHTVEAE
-1796 FELVYHTLSFEVKN
+1796 FELVYHTLSFEVTDGSK
-1810 ESGQATGTVTA
+1810 QTGTVTA
-1821 KYLRDSVES
+1821 KYLKDSVES
-1830 GAFTSGDK
+1830 GTFVSGK
-1838 VSYFDRVRLTANVT
+1838 RVSYFDRVQLTAKVND
-1852 EGQSIKEWQIT
+1852 GLSIKEWRIT

-1893 KVTVVTENQTDC
+1893 KVTVVTENQTAC
-1905 TVKVHLV
+1905 MVNIHLV
-1912 DKNGDPLTGGQ
+1912 NTNGEPLTRGQ
-1923 VLFNGATQEA
+1923 VAFNGATQEA

-1940 YSGHKNDDLTVA
+1940 YSGHKNDNLTVA
-1952 LTLPSGLVVEEWL
+1952 LTLPSGLVVDEWL
-1965 RKEGE
+1965 RKDDE
-1970 TSTALQIGS
+1970 TNTSSALQIGS
-1979 FTNNKTTWHVVNL
+1979 FSNNKTTWNIVNL
-1992 PDSLDLTVKCST
+1992 PTSLDLTVKCST
-2004 PNSYTITTSTT
+2004 PNSYTITKSTI
-2015 VQGGTEGDNGG
+2015 VQSGTEDETGG
-2026 TIEVYQIGTT
+2026 TIEVYQIGR
-2036 GQVDT
+2036 GDQVNA

-2048 LVKVKPVNGYQLL
+2048 LVKVNPVNSYQLL
-2061 DVTCNGTSQMSQMES
+2061 DVTCNDTSQMSQMGT
-2076 GNEFRVN
+2076 GNEFRIN
-2083 GVNENITI
+2083 DVNENIII

-2110 ENAHGSLTANNL
+2110 EEAHGSLTANNL

-2128 ITLPYGSTDVITF
+2128 ITVSYGNKNDIVF
-2141 TATPNVGYEVESWT
+2141 TATPDPGYEVDKWT
-2155 VNGTAVNGQK
+2155 VNDEVKTGQE

-2179 AETGITSDLTVTVSF
+2179 AETGITDDLTVTVSF

-2209 ILGAEG
+2209 ILDAEG

-2237 SNTGSLTVYRD
+2237 SNTGPLTVYRD

-2263 VVWQLNGD
+2263 GVWQLNGD

-2278 LSITSEITS
+2278 LSITSKITS

-2416 TSGASVVGDK
+2416 TSGTSVDGDK
-2426 RVTFTATPVSNTGYT
+2426 QVTFTATPVSNTGYT

-2448 GNEQMGTGTTL
+2448 GDEQDRMSTTL
-2459 TLIITQDTTV
+2459 TLTITQATTV

-2474 LDTASYAV
+2474 LNTVSYAV
-2482 NYGVVGTETNKHGN
+2482 NYGVVGTETDRHGT
-2496 LTAEVASRTFTSGAT
+2496 LTAKVGSQTFTSGEP
-2511 KPADSKVVFTAQP
+2511 KPADSTVVFTAQP

-2594 AEITGEKLTVN
+2594 AEITGGKLTVN

-2635 SMTLTLDDV
+2635 SMTLTLNDV
-2644 TNTHD
+2644 TAMHT

-2654 ATSQR
+2654 VTSQR
-2659 ITFRTIYDDSK
+2659 ITFRTILGPN
-2670 GTLTAQAGYNTSLE
+2670 GTLIAKAGDNTSLE

-2704 TAKPNSGYMVEKWI
+2704 TAKPNSDYMVEKWT
-2718 VNTTEVTR
+2718 VNDTEVTR
-2726 TNMEDLG
+2726 DNMKSLG
-2733 VTMDHYLSNELTIDN
+2733 VTMEHHLSNELTIDN

-2758 FKQYNGH
+2758 FKQYNGY
-2765 TIPGSNTGYTV
+2765 TIPGSGTGYTV
-2776 TVVKYKPDTTYE
+2776 TVVKYNPATTYE

-2793 KVREDGDITFTV
+2793 KIRENGDVTFTV
-2805 SPATGYTGI
+2805 SPATDYTGI
-2814 TKLMINGYDCIEK
+2814 TKLMINDYDCIEK
-2827 SGTVS
+2827 SGSVG
-2832 GCTAVTVDK
+2832 GCAAVTVDK
-2841 IENGEV
+2841 IENGKV

-2855 QAISLMAE
+2855 QNISLTAE

-2878 SGLSTKYTNLESLE
+2878 TGLNTKYTSLTALE

-2905 VENIRLLDIELQYW
+2905 VANIRLLDIELQYYD
-2919 NGSTWEK
+2919 GSEWKK
-2926 VTNKAHFPAGGIT
+2926 VTDKTKFPAGGIT

-2946 LGDAT
+2946 LGDSD
-2951 KDDNFTVIHMLTV
+2951 KNDSFTVIHMLTAD
-2964 GMNGK
+2964 MNGK
-2969 QPGDVEEITPI
+2969 KAGDVEEITPI

-2996 FAIGWTKYVAPTPGG
+2996 FAIGWTKYVAPTPG

-3086 AKWTQNGG
+3086 AKWTQSG

-3139 QMVTFLWRAAGSP
+3139 QMVTFLWRAAGFP

-3158 NPFTDVKADAYYYD
+3158 NPFADVKADAYYYD

>member
-1 MGSLYSNKKRN
+1 
-12 EKRGG
+12 
-17 NGMKK
+17 MKK

-71 LSRNVADSEKPKDQ
+71 LSRDVNTSALPKGQQ
-85 PYGKAEVGN
+85 PYGKAEPGN
-94 TIATNVINEL
+94 TVATNVINEL

-116 SILDKL
+116 SILDNIP
-122 TMEYKT
+122 MEYRDDC
-128 GISDWTSSDNFYGAM
+128 GGSWTNSRNFYGAM
-143 GYWRPGQQTVH
+143 DYWRPNQQPVH
-154 YKNGDK
+154 YGNGNK
-160 SAGAL
+160 KEGAL
-165 FAEDRVAGEHN
+165 FAEN
-176 GKSSINSAN
+176 GSKTGGVHDDHLGKSINSAN

-212 IDSGSQVNLY
+212 IDSASQVYLY

-232 YVRSKFVC
+232 YVRSTKVC
-240 YASESGGDAND
+240 DARASGGDAND

-277 DEIAVYAQNKVYVYS
+277 DEIAVYAQNYVYVYS
-292 FKGGNLSSSP
+292 FEDGTLSELIKKETVKPEGVNEGG
-302 IATHDV
+302 
-308 TPPTGTSGDAR
+308 GK

-348 IGYGATNIATGKVG
+348 IGYGSSKIADGKVG
-362 IYRLET
+362 IYSLT
-368 NESTKKNTLVK
+368 SAKTLHEEK
-379 AMKDDISLA
+379 IISLKYDD
-388 VPSSSGMFN
+388 SM
-397 AAPMVRYANVAT
+397 MVRYANVAT
-409 GDIDGDYQDE
+409 GDIDKDYKDE
-419 LIIAGYISSKMPN
+419 LIIAGYISADVLGQTIVGKDN
-432 ATCNRG
+432 
-438 DIAYMIVK
+438 IAYRVVD
-446 GGSDNQFTHSDWK
+446 GTDTGYTVGDWK
-459 AVDKNKN
+459 KTSFVKKE
-466 RIDLLDRVV
+466 LLGRVV
-475 DNKDQ
+475 DNTSQ
-480 LIPPVAL
+480 LIPPVSL
-487 TCAATQGVGYAEQV
+487 TCAATQGVGHAEQI
-501 FLGGYLYSV
+501 FLAGCLYS
-510 TGANEQKTNVENY
+510 Y
-523 SLNALTRISTNREY
+523 SSNDGNLTKLTEMSTNREY
-537 KKDNGDKAN
+537 KKDNGNKAN

-574 GMKHDGSDRYWYDI
+574 GMKHDESDRYWYDI
-588 GYLNKKAPG
+588 GYINKKQPG
-597 PENANQSSSYW
+597 STDADQPSGYW

-650 KGQTVTWTKPEV
+650 KGKTVTWTKPEV

-671 FQDLQDTR
+671 FQDLEDTR
-679 DYLNQG
+679 GYLDQG
-685 QTAYGKGY
+685 QTGLGKSKAAG
-693 GTSDKVTTGASLKVG
+693 DKVTAGGSLSLG
-708 TYVSYEQDF
+708 TYVSFEQDF
-717 SIFGVKV
+717 SVFGVKV
-724 ASIQAEAQSTHEFE
+724 ASIEAEAQSKNSFTYAYEE
-738 YGFEA
+738 IKKKET
-743 EKQKSIDIT
+743 EIN

-778 PGYTLEGDNYEKY
+778 PGYTVTTEY
-791 LNTYLSQKLGKKEN
+791 LKTYLADKLGKAVGNVTEDDINKAMTEFG
-805 QITDEERTKA
+805 IKVGTK
-815 AKELGVTQNT
+815 
-825 TVEGSWQPSS
+825 VEGSWQPSS
-835 VMVPMDPKTVL
+835 VMVPMEPAKVL
-846 ISVDSY
+846 ISVDAY

-875 EPATYDTF
+875 DPSTYD
-883 NSRSGFERIG
+883 NGENPRDGFTPIG
-893 TDQAVTTGE
+893 EWQTVTKGA
-902 GGNIS
+902 GGNITV
-907 IEGSTETTKTHNF
+907 TETSTTDKSHDF
-920 NYSYEFEAKVGAGA
+920 AYSYEFEAKVGAGA

-939 GVLGGFGANVGGGF
+939 GVLAGFGANAGGGI
-953 SESTSKSCAA
+953 STSSSKSYSA
-963 TVDNLPSDANKYG
+963 TVDNLPKDASKYG
-976 FDWRFGT
+976 FSWQFGY
-983 REATL
+983 RKAKL
-988 NGNPVLV
+988 NNNDVLV
-995 LEYQLSNVA
+995 LEYQLDDVA
-1004 QRPSMPKNLRVDSV
+1004 QLPSMPKNLRVDSV

-1037 IYQASTTGN
+1037 IYQASTTGD

-1101 NGNFVIKQQPKDL
+1101 NGNFVIKQQPEDL

-1149 TKTWD
+1149 TKKWD
-1154 NYSNGSPQLSVSVTK
+1154 NYSDGSPQLSVSVTK

-1184 ANLYLYTDP
+1184 ANLYIYTDP
-1193 VTLTIGKAKS
+1193 VTLTIGKANS
-1203 TTQLGTSVQSGA
+1203 ATQLGSSVQSGA

-1220 YVKTDEVMTDEEAD
+1220 YVKTEKKKTGVEDD
-1234 VPVTETKGN
+1234 VPVKVTIEN
-1243 KTYTQYQYKEDTSKI
+1243 KTYTKYTKEDVE
-1258 VYIDKDGKYYTIS
+1258 VYLDKDGNYYSIS
-1271 GDTVTAVPTSETNV
+1271 GKTVTPLAKAIGPSA
-1285 QLTYAVKTTNSE
+1285 LTYITGSDSDTITVKSIPYEKLQEDGSYTKNISYTY
-1297 GDTPE
+1297 
-1302 VTIQKILFSD
+1302 
-1312 LTSETPGTDEKIT
+1312 TDENGVSTT
-1325 YTSKDED
+1325 YTADKKYNGPD
-1332 GTSITTYADC
+1332 GL
-1342 TVLAKYTDASNA
+1342 V
-1354 TTVYKCSTTVTDETT
+1354 VYKCVVTDTEGETTSTYDFWFVVIGDDQYAADLEMKTTVTVGDKHIPIDELTLAT
-1369 QENTTITFW
+1369 EQKET
-1378 FVQIKSGET
+1378 ET
-1387 VTQYPADIDT
+1387 VEETY
-1397 KTTITLDGTPV
+1397 
-1408 DLDDLEQ
+1408 
-1415 VTQKENVKKEVQ
+1415 KEGDKVI
-1427 TYVKGTEVTLTASLK
+1427 LTATPSDQSQPGLK
-1442 DNNTG
+1442 LSG
-1447 EPILADNDKVVFK
+1447 KVVFK
-1460 IVNSVGDGS
+1460 IVNSIGDGS
-1469 ATVTAKATNGTATAT
+1469 KTVDAVIGEDGTATAE
-1484 WTPTAAGVYT
+1484 WIPTAAGVYT
-1494 ITAEYEGNEKYMGS
+1494 ITAAYEGNEKYMGS
-1508 VSGQTITINVVVP
+1508 VSSQAITINVVVP

-1529 SKSTM
+1529 SPNSM
-1534 TYGDAAIDLKTTLLK
+1534 TYGDAAIELKTTLLK
-1549 GATTDDPTS
+1549 GAKNS
-1558 EATSLSNG
+1558 ESASVETNLSN
-1566 VTYSVKNADGTA
+1566 VIYSVKESGATISSDGKFT
-1578 VPITG
+1578 
-1583 STFDPTAAGTYT
+1583 PTAAGTYT

-1600 TIGSETLTATK
+1600 TSDSETLTATK

-1679 ENETA
+1679 ENEAA

-1706 TVTDKTSSNNGT
+1706 TVNDKTSSNNGT

-1796 FELVYHTLSFEVKN
+1796 FDLVYHTLSFEVKN

-1893 KVTVVTENQTDC
+1893 EVTVITENQTDC

-2076 GNEFRVN
+2076 GNEIRVN
-2083 GVNENITI
+2083 GVNENIII

-2101 TFSVVTPTG
+2101 TI
-2110 ENAHGSLTANNL
+2110 ENADAAKGAVTVTGTVNGQSGTPNPYADYQTALEILLKPQVGYVVDGIKFNTGDKIETSDSAFQNAGGDNYKYITDALTADVKITPVWHKLSEYTVTFSIDTTGDGEHGSLRAKVSRKAADGYAHAGYAVDNFTSNNTVYAG
-2122 PISDSP
+2122 SD
-2128 ITLPYGSTDVITF
+2128 VTF
-2141 TATPNVGYEVESWT
+2141 TAAPATGYRVQEWKVNGEVQKDNGLNITANTLTLSNITEVKTVTVQFMQVGSKVTAAAGSNGSITSGKVAGKDVDYTGGFTLAENAQATFTAQPETGYEVDQWLVNGEEKQSGENTFNYTAASGNTGAAITVTFRQIEYQVEWTATHGTVTLPGHTGESATIRGGEELSFTASPADGYTLIDWKVNGERQNSHATSFQWTVPNGAAMSPAVSTFVIEPVFSRGTYAVTITKPDHASITANKQNLSAVTGGEEVTFTAAPEDGYILIGWT
-2155 VNGTAVNGQK
+2155 VNGTTTNTRALTHKVEVNEVTTVTAVIVPSHYAITYQADNSANGTVSVEGHTENPVSVAYGENITFKAEPKNYYHVAGWK
-2165 VANSDNQTYTYTPN
+2165 VDDTMQPNSANKDTFTLENVTATQTVTAVFGEAVRYTVSYQVEGGNGSLSAKAGGENLTLNPDQTTPVLGGTKLVFTAAPN
-2179 AETGITSDLTVTVSF
+2179 NGYMVKEWKIDSNTVEGNLSNKLEIGSLEKKTIVTVSF
-2194 KAIPSVTVNFSVFDK
+2194 EPLKLHTITANGTECEIKDVIRTPSDYGDDTHVRDRGTVSF
-2209 ILGAEG
+2209 
-2215 GTDGTLT
+2215 
-2222 ASVTR
+2222 
-2227 KGMDGYKVED
+2227 
-2237 SNTGSLTVYRD
+2237 
-2248 SVVRFTATPDSGYKV
+2248 KV
-2263 VVWQLNGD
+2263 VPTKASMGLQGLPDNA
-2271 KWENQPE
+2271 
-2278 LSITSEITS
+2278 
-2287 PQNVQVQFDLIG
+2287 QVE
-2299 DKVTYGFRSDGASDK
+2299 YNSDGS
-2314 AQISA
+2314 
-2319 KYTPQGSSEEQDFK
+2319 
-2333 TESTPGEDG
+2333 
-2342 NITFTVS
+2342 
-2349 ELDTDYEIE
+2349 
-2358 GWYVDG
+2358 
-2364 KKQDGETGPTF
+2364 
-2375 THAVTKN
+2375 
-2382 VGLEVQVKII
+2382 
-2392 RKSYPVKFSATNG
+2392 
-2405 TVLATVEGASI
+2405 
-2416 TSGASVVGDK
+2416 
-2426 RVTFTATPVSNTGYT
+2426 
-2441 FAGWTVN
+2441 
-2448 GNEQMGTGTTL
+2448 
-2459 TLIITQDTTV
+2459 
-2469 SAKFT
+2469 
-2474 LDTASYAV
+2474 
-2482 NYGVVGTETNKHGN
+2482 
-2496 LTAEVASRTFTSGAT
+2496 
-2511 KPADSKVVFTAQP
+2511 
-2524 ESGYRVKGWYSNEG
+2524 
-2538 GTTAIDGTKVEQETY
+2538 
-2553 TIDSLTA
+2553 
-2560 EANVYV
+2560 
-2566 AFEKIPTYEITVTT
+2566 
-2580 TGLGHVTA
+2580 
-2588 KVNHVD
+2588 
-2594 AEITGEKLTVN
+2594 
-2605 HHDNVVFTAVPDTKQ
+2605 
-2620 NLTNWTLDGDNKGNS
+2620 
-2635 SMTLTLDDV
+2635 
-2644 TNTHD
+2644 
-2649 VTANF
+2649 
-2654 ATSQR
+2654 
-2659 ITFRTIYDDSK
+2659 
-2670 GTLTAQAGYNTSLE
+2670 
-2684 TINASSTTGIQVDN
+2684 
-2698 GKKIVL
+2698 
-2704 TAKPNSGYMVEKWI
+2704 
-2718 VNTTEVTR
+2718 
-2726 TNMEDLG
+2726 
-2733 VTMDHYLSNELTIDN
+2733 
-2748 LSKSTTVEVK
+2748 
-2758 FKQYNGH
+2758 
-2765 TIPGSNTGYTV
+2765 YTV
-2776 TVVKYKPDTTYE
+2776 TVTNVTSNIAVTAYKVETNKLENYTVPDSLISANVK
-2788 GENSG
+2788 S
-2793 KVREDGDITFTV
+2793 VADIR
-2805 SPATGYTGI
+2805 
-2814 TKLMINGYDCIEK
+2814 TKLE
-2827 SGTVS
+2827 
-2832 GCTAVTVDK
+2832 
-2841 IENGEV
+2841 
-2847 TVTVKGVT
+2847 
-2855 QAISLMAE
+2855 
-2863 ALKLQT
+2863 
-2869 ENKDLTEVP
+2869 
-2878 SGLSTKYTNLESLE
+2878 TNLTGRKDGIVFYDIVLK
-2892 NDLRASVKTRNSK
+2892 ASDGTPVTTFPA
-2905 VENIRLLDIELQYW
+2905 
-2919 NGSTWEK
+2919 NGVYVTIPYPDG
-2926 VTNKAHFPAGGIT
+2926 TNKQDTFRI
-2939 VEVPYSK
+2939 V
-2946 LGDAT
+2946 
-2951 KDDNFTVIHMLTV
+2951 HMLTV
-2964 GMNGK
+2964 AKDGK
-2969 QPGDVEEITPI
+2969 KAGEVEEITPI

-2996 FAIGWTKYVAPTPGG
+2996 FAIGWVKYVAPTPGG
-3011 GGGGGGGGAVS
+3011 GGGGGGGAVS
-3022 TYTLTFDTNGGSA
+3022 TCTLTFDTNGGSA

-3094 TAQNPFVDVKEG
+3094 TAENPFVDVKEG

-3158 NPFTDVKADAYYYD
+3158 NPFTDVQADAYYYD